1 MLRGLEPLRP
11 RVIAALHTEMLADAA
26 GIAAGRT
33 PVRLCADESQLDDC
47 FNGATTPLLLAELG
61 APKSPMMLSRVMSH
75 KDAPLIGVLPNGVLP
90 LGQIISLAL
99 SGTRFEL
106 VHDVTELS
114 AAIRLASSFQVMD
127 SEIGEIVRALAWRV
141 DRETLEDVV
150 GLLILG
156 RRRTTVGEALA
167 RIDRTA
173 VMRTALR
180 QRALPTPARLLGWGC
195 AFHVIWQMERYG
207 RDLNDVSRALG
218 FESPRHCSDGFKF
231 HTGSAPM
238 NVLRGQGFEGVLD
251 EFLRR
256 VGAGAAKPAST
267 ASLKA
272 TDYLRISA

>member
-1 MLRGLEPLRP
+1 
-11 RVIAALHTEMLADAA
+11 MLADAA

-33 PVRLCADESQLDDC
+33 PVRLCATASQLDDC
-47 FNGATTPLLLAELG
+47 LSGATTPLLLAELG
-61 APKSPMMLSRVMSH
+61 APASSMMLSRLMGH
-75 KDAPLIGVLPNGVLP
+75 QDAPLIGVLPAGPLP

-99 SGTRFEL
+99 SGRRFEL

-114 AAIRLASSFQVMD
+114 AAIRMASSFRVMD
-127 SEIGEIVRALAWRV
+127 SEIGEIARALAWRV

-156 RRRTTVGEALA
+156 RRRTTVSEALA

-180 QRALPTPARLLGWGC
+180 ERSLPTPARLLGWGC

-207 RDLNDVSRALG
+207 RDLVDISRSLG
-218 FESPRHCSDGFKF
+218 FESPRHCSDSFKF

-238 NVLRGQGFEGVLD
+238 NVLRGAGFEGVLD
-251 EFLRR
+251 EFVRR
-256 VGAGAAKPAST
+256 LGTGATTQASI
-267 ASLKA
+267 ALKA

>member
-1 MLRGLEPLRP
+1 
-11 RVIAALHTEMLADAA
+11 MLADAA

-33 PVRLCADESQLDDC
+33 PVRLCADETQLDDC
-47 FNGATTPLLLAELG
+47 LNRPTTPLLLAELG
-61 APKSPMMLSRVMSH
+61 APASPMMLSRVMSH
-75 KDAPLIGVLPNGVLP
+75 QGAPLIGVLPTGLLP
-90 LGQIISLAL
+90 LGQIISLAM

-114 AAIRLASSFQVMD
+114 AAIRVASSFPVVD

-156 RRRTTVGEALA
+156 RRRTTVSEALA

-180 QRALPTPARLLGWGC
+180 ERALPTPARLLGWGC
-195 AFHVIWQMERYG
+195 AFHVIWQMEHYG
-207 RDLNDVSRALG
+207 RDLVDVSRSLG
-218 FESPRHCSDGFKF
+218 FESPRHCSDAFKF

-238 NVLRGQGFEGVLD
+238 NVLRGMGFEGVLD
-251 EFLRR
+251 EFIRR
-256 VGAGAAKPAST
+256 IGSGATAAASVT
-267 ASLKA
+267 SLKA